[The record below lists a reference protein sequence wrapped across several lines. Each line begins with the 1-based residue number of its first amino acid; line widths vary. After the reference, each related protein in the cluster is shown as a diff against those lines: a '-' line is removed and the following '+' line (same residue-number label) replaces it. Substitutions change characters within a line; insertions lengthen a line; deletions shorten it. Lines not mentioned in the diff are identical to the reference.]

1 MNDVDRLTAQL
12 RTELSK
18 AREDLGLPAI
28 DFDTPE
34 AMLAEADRLSEV
46 VATRMKTIESQLG
59 TLETTR
65 TAALGYLA
73 GEATRAVS

>member
-1 MNDVDRLTAQL
+1 MNGVDRLTAQL
-12 RTELSK
+12 RTALSK

-28 DFDTPE
+28 DLDTPE

-46 VATRMKTIESQLG
+46 VATRMKTIESQLD

-65 TAALGYLA
+65 TAARGYLA
-73 GEATRAVS
+73 GEATRAIS